1 MITGDCWTLESLVAY
16 RPVCEVSLPVRRTVF
31 RSVVS
36 AIFRTPAKVLHATNN
51 EKQRFLPYF
60 LFLL

>member
-1 MITGDCWTLESLVAY
+1 MITGDCWTVESLVAY

-31 RSVVS
+31 RAVVS
-36 AIFRTPAKVLHATNN
+36 AIFRTPAKVLLATNN
-51 EKQRFLPYF
+51 DLPYF